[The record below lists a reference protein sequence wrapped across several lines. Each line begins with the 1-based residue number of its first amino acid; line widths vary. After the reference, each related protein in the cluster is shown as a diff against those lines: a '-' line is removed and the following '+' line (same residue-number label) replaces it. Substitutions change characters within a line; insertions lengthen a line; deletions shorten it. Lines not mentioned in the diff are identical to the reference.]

1 MTGKNQWKYPCL
13 ECPLLECE
21 GLRPL
26 DKGQLKF
33 MQDFKQGEFTI
44 DKGTQSLVQG
54 SISPHVYTLL
64 IGVLFRYRILED
76 GRRQIVNF
84 VFPGDLI
91 GLQGAMDDPLLH
103 GCEALTDATL
113 CVFPRDRIIE
123 LFREQPRLG
132 YDLTWLAAKEES
144 ALEEHLV
151 SIGRRTAQERLVY
164 LAVFLIER
172 GIATGLVK
180 KSSLEISITQSQISD
195 TLGLSLVHT
204 NRTLQALRKKGLV
217 NWSLTAISIPDM
229 AVACE
234 FAQYEGNA
242 DGIRPYI

>member
-180 KSSLEISITQSQISD
+180 RSSLEISITQSQISD

-217 NWSLTAISIPDM
+217 NWSLTAISIPDI

-234 FAQYEGNA
+234 FAQYEGNVG
-242 DGIRPYI
+242 GIRPYI

>member
-1 MTGKNQWKYPCL
+1 MTGRTQWKRDCID
-13 ECPLLECE
+13 CPLLGCE

-26 DKGQLKF
+26 DKEQLKF
-33 MQDFKQGEFTI
+33 MQGFKQGEFKI

-64 IGVLFRYRILED
+64 QGVLFRYRILED

-103 GCEALTDATL
+103 GCEALTGATL
-113 CVFPRDRIIE
+113 CVFSRDRIIE
-123 LFREQPRLG
+123 LFAQQPQLG
-132 YDLTWLAAKEES
+132 YDLIWLAAKEEG

-151 SIGRRTAQERLVY
+151 SIGRRTAKERVVY
-164 LAVFLIER
+164 LAIFLIER
-172 GIATGLVK
+172 GIATGMVK
-180 KSSLEISITQSQISD
+180 KDTLEITITQGQISD

-204 NRTLQALRKKGLV
+204 NRTLQALRRTGLV
-217 NWSLTAISIPDM
+217 IWSLTSISIPDM
-229 AVACE
+229 EAACD
-234 FAQYEGNA
+234 FSHYEG
-242 DGIRPYI
+242 GGTGTRPYI

>member
-1 MTGKNQWKYPCL
+1 MTGRSQWKRDCID
-13 ECPLLECE
+13 CPLLECE

-26 DKGQLKF
+26 DKAQLKF
-33 MQDFKQGEFTI
+33 MQGFKQGEFTI

-64 IGVLFRYRILED
+64 EGVLFRYRILED

-84 VFPGDLI
+84 VFPGDLV

-113 CVFPRDRIIE
+113 CVFSRDRIIE
-123 LFREQPRLG
+123 LFAQQPRLG
-132 YDLTWLAAKEES
+132 YDLIWLAAKEES

-151 SIGRRTAQERLVY
+151 SVGRRTAQERLVY

-172 GIATGLVK
+172 GMATGLVK
-180 KSSLEISITQSQISD
+180 KNALEISITQGQISD

-229 AVACE
+229 DLACS
-234 FAQYEGNA
+234 FAQYEGSA
-242 DGIRPYI
+242 GSIRPYI

>member
-1 MTGKNQWKYPCL
+1 M
-13 ECPLLECE
+13 
-21 GLRPL
+21 
-26 DKGQLKF
+26 
-33 MQDFKQGEFTI
+33 
-44 DKGTQSLVQG
+44 
-54 SISPHVYTLL
+54 
-64 IGVLFRYRILED
+64 
-76 GRRQIVNF
+76 
-84 VFPGDLI
+84 
-91 GLQGAMDDPLLH
+91 
-103 GCEALTDATL
+103 
-113 CVFPRDRIIE
+113 
-123 LFREQPRLG
+123 
-132 YDLTWLAAKEES
+132 
-144 ALEEHLV
+144 

-234 FAQYEGNA
+234 FAQYEGNVG
-242 DGIRPYI
+242 GIRPYI

>member
-1 MTGKNQWKYPCL
+1 MTGRSQWKRDCI

-26 DKGQLKF
+26 DNGQLKF
-33 MQDFKQGEFTI
+33 MQGFKQGEFTI

-64 IGVLFRYRILED
+64 AGVLFRYRILED

-113 CVFPRDRIIE
+113 CVFSRDRIVQ
-123 LFREQPRLG
+123 LFSEQPRLG
-132 YDLTWLAAKEES
+132 YDLIWLAAKEES

-164 LAVFLIER
+164 LAIFLVER

-180 KSSLEISITQSQISD
+180 RSSLQISITQSQISD

-204 NRTLQALRKKGLV
+204 NRTLQALRRKELV
-217 NWSLTAISIPDM
+217 NWSLTSISIPDM
-229 AVACE
+229 ELACE

-242 DGIRPYI
+242 GSIRPYI

>member
-1 MTGKNQWKYPCL
+1 MPGRSQWKYPCL

-54 SISPHVYTLL
+54 SISPHIYTLL
-64 IGVLFRYRILED
+64 FGVLFRYRILED

-91 GLQGAMDDPLLH
+91 GLQGAMDDPLMH

-113 CVFPRDRIIE
+113 CVFSRDRIIE
-123 LFREQPRLG
+123 LFAEQPRLG

-151 SIGRRTAQERLVY
+151 SIGRRTAKERMVY
-164 LAVFLIER
+164 LALFLIER
-172 GIATGLVK
+172 GMATGMIK
-180 KSSLEISITQSQISD
+180 KDTLEISITQGQISD

-204 NRTLQALRKKGLV
+204 NRTLQALRKQGLV
-217 NWSLTAISIPDM
+217 HWTLNSISIPDI
-229 AVACE
+229 AAARD
-234 FAQYEGNA
+234 FAHYEGGA
-242 DGIRPYI
+242 TGTRPYI

>member
-1 MTGKNQWKYPCL
+1 MAVSAQKRRKCL
-13 ECPLLECE
+13 ECPLLDCP

-26 DKGQLKF
+26 DTDQLKF
-33 MQDFKQGEFTI
+33 MEQFKQGEFSI

-54 SISPHVYTLL
+54 SISPHIYTVLE
-64 IGVLFRYRILED
+64 GVLFRYRNLED

-103 GCEALTDATL
+103 SCEALSAATL
-113 CVFPRDRIIE
+113 CVFPRDRMTE
-123 LFREQPRLG
+123 LFAEQPRLG
-132 YDLTWLAAKEES
+132 YDLIWLAAKEEA

-164 LAVFLIER
+164 LAIFLVER
-172 GIATGLVK
+172 GMATGLAK
-180 KSSLEISITQSQISD
+180 KDTLRLSITQAQISD

-204 NRTLQALRKKGLV
+204 NRTLQALRRHQLV
-217 NWSLTAISIPDM
+217 NWTLTEIQIPDM
-229 AVACE
+229 DRARE
-234 FAQYEGNA
+234 FAHYEGLPSSV
-242 DGIRPYI
+242 RPYI

>member
-64 IGVLFRYRILED
+64 IGVVFRYRILED

>member
-1 MTGKNQWKYPCL
+1 MTGPTQTRRNCL

-26 DKGQLKF
+26 DQGQLKF
-33 MQDFKQGEFTI
+33 MQEFKQGEFSI
-44 DKGTQSLVQG
+44 DKGTQTLVQG

-64 IGVLFRYRILED
+64 QGVLFRYRILED
-76 GRRQIVNF
+76 GRRAIVNF

-91 GLQGAMDDPLLH
+91 GLQGAMDDPLMH
-103 GCEALTDATL
+103 GCEALTAATL
-113 CVFPRDRIIE
+113 CVFARNRVIE
-123 LFREQPRLG
+123 LFAQQPRLG

-144 ALEEHLV
+144 ALEELLV

-164 LAVFLIER
+164 LAIFLIER

-180 KSSLEISITQSQISD
+180 KDTLAISITQGQISD

-204 NRTLQALRKKGLV
+204 NRTLQSLRKKGLV
-217 NWSLTAISIPDM
+217 HWTLTAISIPDLD
-229 AVACE
+229 AARE
-234 FAQYEGNA
+234 FAHYEGN
-242 DGIRPYI
+242 GTSPRPYI

>member
-1 MTGKNQWKYPCL
+1 MTERTHKRRDCI

-21 GLRPL
+21 GLRRL
-26 DKGQLKF
+26 DRAQLRF
-33 MQDFKQGEFTI
+33 MQAFKQGEFSI

-64 IGVLFRYRILED
+64 QGVLFRYRILED
-76 GRRQIVNF
+76 GRRAIVNF

-103 GCEALTDATL
+103 GCEALTTATL
-113 CVFPRDRIIE
+113 CVFPRDRMVQ
-123 LFREQPRLG
+123 LFAEQPRLG
-132 YDLTWLAAKEES
+132 FDVAWLAAKEES
-144 ALEEHLV
+144 ALEELLV

-164 LAVFLIER
+164 LAIFLIQR

-180 KSSLEISITQSQISD
+180 EDTLEISITQGQISD

-204 NRTLQALRKKGLV
+204 NRTLQTLRKKGLV
-217 NWSLTAISIPDM
+217 IWSLASISIPDM
-229 AVACE
+229 DAAHA
-234 FAQYEGNA
+234 FANYEGGGS
-242 DGIRPYI
+242 GIRPYI

>member
-1 MTGKNQWKYPCL
+1 MSERSQWKRDCID
-13 ECPLLECE
+13 CPLLECP

-26 DKGQLKF
+26 DKAQLKF
-33 MQDFKQGEFTI
+33 MQGFKQGEFTI

-64 IGVLFRYRILED
+64 QGVLFRYRILED

-113 CVFPRDRIIE
+113 CVFSRDRIIE
-123 LFREQPRLG
+123 LFAEQPRLG
-132 YDLTWLAAKEES
+132 YDLIWLSAKEES

-180 KSSLEISITQSQISD
+180 KNALQISITQGQISD

-229 AVACE
+229 DLACA
-234 FAQYEGNA
+234 FAQYEGSS
-242 DGIRPYI
+242 GSIRPYI

>member
-1 MTGKNQWKYPCL
+1 MTGRSQWKRDCID
-13 ECPLLECE
+13 CPLLECE

-26 DKGQLKF
+26 DKDQLKF
-33 MQDFKQGEFTI
+33 MQGFKQGEFTI

-64 IGVLFRYRILED
+64 QGVLFRYRILED

-113 CVFPRDRIIE
+113 CVFSRDRIIE
-123 LFREQPRLG
+123 LFAEQPRLG
-132 YDLTWLAAKEES
+132 YDLIWLSAKEES

-180 KSSLEISITQSQISD
+180 KNALQISITQGQISD

-229 AVACE
+229 DLACA
-234 FAQYEGNA
+234 FAQYEGSS
-242 DGIRPYI
+242 GSIRPYI

>member
-1 MTGKNQWKYPCL
+1 MTGQSQWKRECCD
-13 ECPLLECE
+13 CPLLECE

-33 MQDFKQGEFTI
+33 MQAFKQGEFKI

-54 SISPHVYTLL
+54 SISPHVYTVLE
-64 IGVLFRYRILED
+64 GVLFRYRILED

-103 GCEALTDATL
+103 GCEALTGATL
-113 CVFPRDRIIE
+113 CVFSRDRIIE
-123 LFREQPRLG
+123 LFAEQPRLG

-144 ALEEHLV
+144 ALEEHIV
-151 SIGRRTAQERLVY
+151 SIGRRTAKERLVY
-164 LAVFLIER
+164 LAIFLLER
-172 GIATGLVK
+172 GIATGMVK
-180 KSSLEISITQSQISD
+180 KDTLEISITQGQISD

-204 NRTLQALRKKGLV
+204 NRTLQALRKMKLV
-217 NWSLTAISIPDM
+217 HWSLTAISIPDM
-229 AVACE
+229 AAACD
-234 FAQYEGNA
+234 FAHYENSGG
-242 DGIRPYI
+242 GIRPYI

>member
-180 KSSLEISITQSQISD
+180 RSSLEISITQSQISD

-234 FAQYEGNA
+234 FAQYEGNVG
-242 DGIRPYI
+242 GIRPYI

>member
-1 MTGKNQWKYPCL
+1 MNGRSQWKYPCF

-64 IGVLFRYRILED
+64 MGVLFRYRILED

-113 CVFPRDRIIE
+113 CVFSRDRIIE
-123 LFREQPRLG
+123 LFAEQPRLG

-217 NWSLTAISIPDM
+217 NWTLGSISIPDM
-229 AVACE
+229 AVACD
-234 FAQYEGNA
+234 FAKYEGTA
-242 DGIRPYI
+242 GSIRPYI

>member
-1 MTGKNQWKYPCL
+1 MPGRTQKRRDCI

-33 MQDFKQGEFTI
+33 MQGFKQGEFTI

-54 SISPHVYTLL
+54 SISPHIYTLL
-64 IGVLFRYRILED
+64 QGVLFRYRILED
-76 GRRQIVNF
+76 GRRAIVNF

-91 GLQGAMDDPLLH
+91 GLQGAMDDPLMH
-103 GCEALTDATL
+103 GCEALTAATL
-113 CVFPRDRIIE
+113 CVFSRDRVIE
-123 LFREQPRLG
+123 LFAEQPRLG
-132 YDLTWLAAKEES
+132 FDLTWLAAKEES
-144 ALEEHLV
+144 ALEELLV

-164 LAVFLIER
+164 LAIFLIER

-180 KSSLEISITQSQISD
+180 KDTLEISITQAQISD

-204 NRTLQALRKKGLV
+204 NRTLQSLRKKGLV
-217 NWSLTAISIPDM
+217 NWSLTSISIPDM
-229 AVACE
+229 DAAHD
-234 FAQYEGNA
+234 FAHYEGS
-242 DGIRPYI
+242 GTGTRPFI

>member
-1 MTGKNQWKYPCL
+1 MTGKSKTRRDCCD
-13 ECPLLECE
+13 CPLLDCE

-26 DKGQLKF
+26 DKGQIKF
-33 MQDFKQGEFTI
+33 MQGFKQGEFTI

-54 SISPHVYTLL
+54 SISPHIYTLL
-64 IGVLFRYRILED
+64 QGVLFRYRILED

-113 CVFPRDRIIE
+113 CVFSRDRIIE
-123 LFREQPRLG
+123 LFAEQPRLG
-132 YDLTWLAAKEES
+132 YDLTWMAAKEES

-151 SIGRRTAQERLVY
+151 SIGRRTAKERLVY
-164 LAVFLIER
+164 LAIFLIER
-172 GIATGLVK
+172 GIATDLVK
-180 KSSLEISITQSQISD
+180 KDTLEVTVTQSQISD

-204 NRTLQALRKKGLV
+204 NRTLQALRKMGLV
-217 NWSLTAISIPDM
+217 IWTLTSISIPDM
-229 AVACE
+229 QAAQD
-234 FAQYEGNA
+234 FAHYEGSGS
-242 DGIRPYI
+242 GIRPFI

>member
-64 IGVLFRYRILED
+64 IGVVFRYRILED

-217 NWSLTAISIPDM
+217 TWSQSAISIPDM